1 MRQTKRKS
9 QRQNYEKKI
18 AEDQLPQQPTTAT
31 NGIAVKTPKTET
43 KNSIVKKQQINVRA
57 WLDSANRLVL
67 SQKRFFRYAAVGTAL
82 VGSSFMF
89 SKVWKPANAALA
101 DALKD
106 APVELGAFTVIKPT
120 IRYGFALD
128 TFHVVEEKVKSDQT
142 FEKIL
147 TAHGIAY
154 AVATS
159 LQKEAKAYY
168 DFTKIQDGKPYLFLS
183 KNAQEGVDHFIFE
196 PDSRRYIVFDF
207 KGSPSVREVK
217 REISVREIEASGTI
231 KNSLWETMVQNGMSA
246 SLADMVE
253 DALKYQ
259 MDLRS
264 FQDGDEYKLIYE
276 EEYVE
281 GRAVG
286 IKKLTGAYFKDVSQ
300 DKEIYAIH
308 YNNGKEKGWYSK
320 DGLPM
325 KAGFLKSPLKYSRIT
340 SYYSKNRLHPV
351 LGYNRPHF
359 GTDYA
364 APHGTPI
371 MAVADGV
378 VEEADFRG
386 GNGRFVKIKHM
397 KPYETQYL
405 HMSGFA
411 NGIKAGARVTQGQV
425 IGYVGST
432 GLATGPHVCFRFWKN
447 GQQVNHLQE
456 KLPSVSTFSNE
467 DKNKFKALSQDLG
480 QRFAQMAIMTPAQIE
495 ALKQQKKKDKP

>member
-1 MRQTKRKS
+1 MKQSKRKS

-18 AEDQLPQQPTTAT
+18 EENKVPQTQTTIKEQTLSTVEA
-31 NGIAVKTPKTET
+31 AT
-43 KNSIVKKQQINVRA
+43 KNSINKKQNVNFKEWLTKINH
-57 WLDSANRLVL
+57 LVL
-67 SQKRFFRYAAVGTAL
+67 HKKRFWRYAATGTAL
-82 VGSSFMF
+82 LGSSFLL
-89 SKVWKPANAALA
+89 SKVFTPSNAALV
-101 DALKD
+101 DAVKSQ
-106 APVELGAFTVIKPT
+106 PVELGAFTVIKPT
-120 IRYGFALD
+120 VRYGFALD
-128 TFHVVEEKVKSDQT
+128 TFLVVEEKVKSNQT
-142 FEKIL
+142 FESIL
-147 TAHGIAY
+147 TDHGIPY
-154 AVATS
+154 AVAVN
-159 LQKEAKAYY
+159 LQKAAKEYY

-183 KNAQEGVDHFIFE
+183 KNLQEGADHFIFE

-217 REISVREIEASGTI
+217 REISVREVEASGTI

-259 MDLRS
+259 IDLRS
-264 FQDGDEYKLIYE
+264 FQDGDQYKLIYE

-300 DKEIYAIH
+300 DKEIYAI
-308 YNNGKEKGWYSK
+308 YYANGKEKGWYSK

-378 VEEADFRG
+378 VTEADFRG
-386 GNGRFVKIKHM
+386 GNGRFVKIKHV

-405 HMSGFA
+405 HMSGFGK
-411 NGIKAGARVTQGQV
+411 GIKAGAHVTQGQV

-456 KLPSVSTFSNE
+456 KLPTVSTFSNE
-467 DKNKFKALSQDLG
+467 DKNKFKALSQDLA
-480 QRFAQMAIMTPAQIE
+480 QRFAQMAIMTPEQIAAQ
-495 ALKQQKKKDKP
+495 KQNRKTEKP